1 MLLRVENQIYTMWER
16 LSSREI
22 LVSRLESRS
31 HELLDKAHS
40 VMIA

>member
-1 MLLRVENQIYTMWER
+1 LF
-16 LSSREI
+16 I
-22 LVSRLESRS
+22 LKKIFFFCGGGVPPTLFFFMGRPTPRS